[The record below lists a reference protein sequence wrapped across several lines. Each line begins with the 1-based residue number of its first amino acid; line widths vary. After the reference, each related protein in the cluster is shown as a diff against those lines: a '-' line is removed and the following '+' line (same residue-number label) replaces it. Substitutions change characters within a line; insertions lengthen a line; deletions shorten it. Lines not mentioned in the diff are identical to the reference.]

1 MKIVILDAKTL
12 GDGIEFSEI
21 EKIGDL
27 EVFDTTSQDEVAD
40 RIRDKDVVI
49 LNKLKLNESN
59 LKTAKNLKLICVT
72 ATGYDNIDTEYCR
85 KNGIWVTNVKGYSTD
100 SVAQL
105 TIALVLEGV
114 MKISEYRNF
123 VSSGQY
129 TESGVANKLSP
140 CFSEIAG
147 KTWGIVGVGN
157 IGRKVMGIAEAF
169 SANVICTKRTPE
181 KDLNI
186 VDLRYL
192 MKNSD
197 IISVHLPLSD
207 ETRGIITKEMIDSMK
222 EGAVFVNVARG
233 LVADEEALADRA
245 KRGEI
250 ILASD
255 VYSIE
260 PMPKDH
266 PFYEIK
272 DFPNV
277 ILTPHM
283 AWGAIDARRRC
294 ISEIKENIIAFTK
307 GIERNR
313 V

>member
-12 GDGIEFSEI
+12 GDGVEFSEI
-21 EKIGDL
+21 EALGSL
-27 EVFDTTSQDEVAD
+27 QVFGSTSPEEVSG
-40 RIRDKDVVI
+40 RIKDSDVVI
-49 LNKLKLNESN
+49 LNKIKLNESN
-59 LKTAKNLKLICVT
+59 LKDAKSLKLICVT

-85 KNGIWVTNVKGYSTD
+85 NNGIAVTNVKGYSTD

-105 TIALVLEGV
+105 TVAFVLEAV
-114 MKISEYRNF
+114 MKLSEYRNF

-147 KTWGIVGVGN
+147 KTWGIVGMGN
-157 IGRKVMGIAEAF
+157 IGRRVLGVAKAF

-181 KDLNI
+181 DDLNI
-186 VDLRYL
+186 VDLPYL

-197 IISVHLPLSD
+197 IISVHLPLND
-207 ETRGIITKEMIDSMK
+207 ETRGIISREMIYSMK
-222 EGAVFVNVARG
+222 DGAIFVNVARG
-233 LVADEEALADRA
+233 LVADEEALAERA
-245 KRGEI
+245 KRGDI

>member
-12 GDGIEFSEI
+12 GEGVEFSEI
-21 EKIGDL
+21 EALGHL
-27 EVFDTTSQDEVAD
+27 QVFDSTSSDEVAD
-40 RIRDKDVVI
+40 RIKDADVVI
-49 LNKLKLNESN
+49 LNKIKLNESN
-59 LKTAKNLKLICVT
+59 LKDAKNLKLICVT

-85 KNGIWVTNVKGYSTD
+85 TNGIAVTNVKGYSTD

-105 TIALVLEGV
+105 TVSLVLEGV
-114 MKISEYRNF
+114 MKLSTYRNF
-123 VSSGQY
+123 VSDGSY

-140 CFSEIAG
+140 TFYEIAG
-147 KTWGIVGVGN
+147 KTWGIVGMGN
-157 IGRKVMGIAEAF
+157 IGKKVMGIAKAF

-181 KDLNI
+181 DDLNI
-186 VDLRYL
+186 VDLPYL

-197 IISVHLPLSD
+197 IITVHLPLSD
-207 ETRGIITKEMIDSMK
+207 ETRGIINREMIESMK
-222 EGAVFVNVARG
+222 DGAIFVNVARG
-233 LVADEEALADRA
+233 LVADEEALANRA
-245 KRGEI
+245 KNGEI

-255 VYSIE
+255 VYSVE
-260 PMPKDH
+260 PMPKEH
-266 PFYEIK
+266 PFYPIK

-294 ISEIKENIIAFTK
+294 ISEIKENIKAFLN